1 MVTVQFAENYVIE
14 ATLLTRKR
22 YNALFKNSDYRS
34 LSLHAKA
41 DDTIHTKVKLE
52 KLHQIESTGD
62 FIHRYHI
69 KRLQQIP
76 QNLNITK

>member
-1 MVTVQFAENYVIE
+1 MVTVQFVENYVIE

-41 DDTIHTKVKLE
+41 DDTIHTSGS
-52 KLHQIESTGD
+52 I
-62 FIHRYHI
+62 
-69 KRLQQIP
+69 
-76 QNLNITK
+76 